1 MFALFGAKFLLF
13 TASKYQYFTM
23 KENACFNVK
32 CLKTILYVLVFLFW
46 CAGIALVAVAI
57 WTVVNRFE
65 YSSLLGSDNYIIVV
79 SLMIVAGIVVIIV
92 GFLGCCGSIKDNRFM
107 LIAFFVMVVCVFL
120 VELSAGIVAF
130 VYRDQLE
137 GELEDSFLNAMNKYT
152 FNDKEKTAIDKAQ
165 EKYWCCGA
173 TNHYQWNETAWFNT
187 RPGSGNTTA
196 TDQGVPDS
204 CCKPPII
211 KGCGEV
217 THPSNINYKG
227 CVQKLSD
234 YIEDNLL
241 ALGAVGLGVSILQ
254 LLGLIVT
261 GLLIHLV
268 EEY

>member
-1 MFALFGAKFLLF
+1 MC
-13 TASKYQYFTM
+13 
-23 KENACFNVK
+23 NIK
-32 CLKTILYVLVFLFW
+32 CLKSLKVVFTVFLILFW
-46 CAGIALVAVAI
+46 CAGVTLVGVGI
-57 WTVVNRFE
+57 WTLVDRFE

-130 VYRDQLE
+130 AYRGQLE
-137 GELEDSFLNAMNKYT
+137 NELEDSFLNAMNKYAID
-152 FNDKEKTAIDKAQ
+152 DKETKAIDKAQ

-173 TNHYQWNETAWFNT
+173 TRYYQWNETVWFNL
-187 RPGSGNTTA
+187 GSGNGNKTLA
-196 TDQGVPDS
+196 GSSDKLKVPDS
-204 CCKPPII
+204 CCKPPIVE
-211 KGCGEV
+211 GCGEV

-227 CVQKLSD
+227 CIQKLSE
-234 YIEDNLL
+234 YIEDHLL
-241 ALGAVGLGVSILQ
+241 ILGAVGLGVSILQ

-261 GLLIHLV
+261 ALLIHLV